1 MPTIIRGNVTV
12 RSDNQQLRAVVAGT
26 TAHPLAGTTTIGTGD
41 YLDSIIVMTQVFGT
55 IGSCAVYLSDGVTGT
70 VLVHGT
76 LLSGSVSNPAGDQGT
91 KQIYLGVTS
100 RFGPWRVT
108 TQAGVAV
115 TAIGRFSG

>member
-12 RSDNQQLRAVVAGT
+12 RADNQQMRAVVAGT

-41 YLDSIIVMTQVFGT
+41 YLDSIIVMTQVLGT
-55 IGSCAVYLSDGVTGT
+55 IGSCAVYISDGVTGT

-76 LLSGSVSNPAGDQGT
+76 LLAGSTAVPAGGGT
-91 KQIYLGVTS
+91 QQIVLGVTS
-100 RFGPWRVT
+100 QFGPWRVT
-108 TQAGVAV
+108 TQAHVAV